1 MTTNIYANKSTAS
14 RVLGK
19 MGVPQEHRAALIHG
33 DVAPFEVKDSEV
45 KKLLKAIKAEKAAEQ
60 PTVENMFETAL
71 EANAAAKEQA
81 LLEALHPQDKAQ
93 IVARQARV
101 DVYGKEEVEMSELS
115 DAEWEAQQ
123 RAELEATT
131 PEPKAIEKAPRK
143 GRARNPQQNGKTRP
157 AKGVCAAIWD
167 ELDKFLADM
176 NGQVPTPA
184 EAQQM
189 GIANNWHK
197 VTVYRQFG
205 DWKKYHG
212 L

>member
-45 KKLLKAIKAEKAAEQ
+45 KKLLKAIKADKATEKPSAES
-60 PTVENMFETAL
+60 MFETAL

-81 LLEALHPQDKAQ
+81 ILEALHPQDKAQ
-93 IVARQARV
+93 IVARSA
-101 DVYGKEEVEMSELS
+101 KLETELS
-115 DAEWEAQQ
+115 DEEWEQSI
-123 RAELEATT
+123 RKELEVVK
-131 PEPKAIEKAPRK
+131 PEPKTIEKAPRK